1 MNLFKPKLN
10 LEVPADLMK
19 VMHYYEDSCVMGCC
33 GTDCLN
39 LDLQRAIDGM
49 LDFGMETAETALVQ
63 LNTMEDLV
71 RGHHGMVVSDEN
83 GFGQHWDR
91 SEEALFFLQQVRASL
106 SAAIDHVKQHAP
118 TIPKPPLNSQ

>member
-39 LDLQRAIDGM
+39 LDVQRAIDGM
-49 LDFGMETAETALVQ
+49 LGFGMETAETALVQ

-91 SEEALFFLQQVRASL
+91 SEEALDFLQQVHASL
-106 SAAIDHVKQHAP
+106 SAAINHVRQEP
-118 TIPKPPLNSQ
+118 NSLKLPNL